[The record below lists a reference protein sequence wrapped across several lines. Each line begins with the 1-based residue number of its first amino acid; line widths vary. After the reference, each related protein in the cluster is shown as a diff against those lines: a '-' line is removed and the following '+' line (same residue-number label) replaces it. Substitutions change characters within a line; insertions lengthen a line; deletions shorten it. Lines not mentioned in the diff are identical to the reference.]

1 MGTAS
6 NSHAL
11 QRSRKDAPL
20 GKPAVEGYLKFI
32 DVETRDFVRQCFNAG
47 SQPIDPLRLL
57 QRMSLSLDLTLCWGR
72 RVALDDPLLHEIVD
86 VEHQI
91 VEMRNTMTNYQD
103 CLPFLRLP
111 FSSTTRKAVELRQRR
126 DTYYNSLNTGLE
138 DRLHNDPTIP
148 CIRADL
154 MRANVSEEELNLI
167 CLTFIS
173 AGMAPT
179 VATLQW
185 SLAYLARRPDIQAEA
200 FHALQQHHG
209 SSSAPLGDIND
220 DQGCAYIVA
229 LAKECLRYF
238 TVARCALPRSTVKE
252 FNYAG
257 NTIPAGT
264 TVFLNAWACNMGTCS
279 TYLPLTS
286 SLPNFHPTI

>member
-6 NSHAL
+6 NTHAL

-20 GKPAVEGYLKFI
+20 GKPAVEGYLRVIDIETKDFI
-32 DVETRDFVRQCFNAG
+32 RQCFHAD
-47 SQPIDPLRLL
+47 SFPIDPLRLL

-72 RVALDDPLLHEIVD
+72 RVALDDPILHEIVD

-103 CLPFLRLP
+103 CLPFLRFP
-111 FSSTTRKAVELRQRR
+111 FSSITRKAVELRKRR
-126 DTYYNSLNTGLE
+126 DTYYNSLNAGLD
-138 DRLHNDPTIP
+138 DRLCYDHTVP

-154 MRANVSEEELNLI
+154 MRANVSEEVLNLI

-185 SLAYLARRPDIQAEA
+185 SLAYLAQRPDIQAEA
-200 FHALQQHHG
+200 FQALQQHYGG
-209 SSSAPLGDIND
+209 SSGPLGDIND

-257 NTIPAGT
+257 KTILPGT
-264 TVFLNAWACNMGTCS
+264 TVFLNAWACNMGAFPPATKNPPALHS
-279 TYLPLTS
+279 KSDT
-286 SLPNFHPTI
+286 N